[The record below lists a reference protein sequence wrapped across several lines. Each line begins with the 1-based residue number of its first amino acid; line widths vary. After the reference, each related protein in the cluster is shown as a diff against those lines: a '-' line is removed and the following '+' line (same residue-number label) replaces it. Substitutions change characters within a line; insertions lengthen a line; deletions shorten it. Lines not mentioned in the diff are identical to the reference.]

1 MNRFCPSCGNRVHR
15 GDPSSREKFR
25 RWWLIPLFILIL
37 AGLGLGG
44 FYYYQ
49 QHLTHEAVQ
58 SFQKGEQLALKGKY
72 REAGDAFSDALKK
85 RPHFPAALLNL
96 KIVNIGLDIE
106 SDLQTA
112 KQLEKHKK
120 YDQALATI
128 DRASKKL
135 QGYKGKIVTLIN
147 HSISQAK
154 ISATVGKLRQEMEG
168 KNSIDALAPILT
180 KAESLNIPEAKEI
193 AKQIRAQIVEIAYSE
208 ANQLLN
214 EKNYS
219 SALEKVNDGLKYDP
233 SSEKLLGLK
242 KAIEKAKKE
251 YEAQETAI
259 ANEAIQK
266 AQEEYEHNKKEG
278 VQLVDIKAKLDEYGN
293 VEVTGKVKCTAT
305 VPVTSVSVS
314 YTLYDE
320 HGAEYATNEVIVVP
334 DTLNPGDEGTFDYTH
349 FNVNGKLTVKATKLK
364 WYLAD

>member
-1 MNRFCPSCGNRVHR
+1 M
-15 GDPSSREKFR
+15 K
-25 RWWLIPLFILIL
+25 
-37 AGLGLGG
+37 
-44 FYYYQ
+44 
-49 QHLTHEAVQ
+49 
-58 SFQKGEQLALKGKY
+58 
-72 REAGDAFSDALKK
+72 
-85 RPHFPAALLNL
+85 
-96 KIVNIGLDIE
+96 
-106 SDLQTA
+106 
-112 KQLEKHKK
+112 
-120 YDQALATI
+120 
-128 DRASKKL
+128 
-135 QGYKGKIVTLIN
+135 
-147 HSISQAK
+147 
-154 ISATVGKLRQEMEG
+154 
-168 KNSIDALAPILT
+168 
-180 KAESLNIPEAKEI
+180 
-193 AKQIRAQIVEIAYSE
+193 
-208 ANQLLN
+208 
-214 EKNYS
+214 KNYS

-293 VEVTGKVKCTAT
+293 IEVTGKVKCTAT

-320 HGAEYATNEVIVVP
+320 HGAEYETNEVIVVP